1 MATTDGQASRPSWG
15 WSRNFASREL
25 PMVFFVSD
33 QKHGFFLAHKAH
45 LNSSKFETSPRISK
59 NPVAELCKTR
69 PTSTIHPWQLALV
82 FSSSSRYP
90 RAKPMPPTKSTPRVD
105 GLPTGVKVS
114 GSKMWHWYLR
124 SHRWT
129 GGKTLGMGNRS
140 RFPAIFCPAT
150 MQTSTKIHY
159 SLFVFLMAR

>member
-1 MATTDGQASRPSWG
+1 M
-15 WSRNFASREL
+15 
-25 PMVFFVSD
+25 
-33 QKHGFFLAHKAH
+33 
-45 LNSSKFETSPRISK
+45 
-59 NPVAELCKTR
+59 AELCKTR

-129 GGKTLGMGNRS
+129 GGKLWEWEIDLD
-140 RFPAIFCPAT
+140 FQPFFVPQPCKLLPK
-150 MQTSTKIHY
+150 STI
-159 SLFVFLMAR
+159 VFLFSWWQGNSFNRYHRCWNAHPYPARSWWSWWKGERDSRCCLVASDIA